1 MRKALVNLEID
12 TAKLIYETVEHRH
25 MTTLEWLN
33 KARLLAVELKVG
45 GEATPTSNATLS
57 SVYNDTDYAVALPT
71 HLQCKRREYM
81 RTG

>member
-1 MRKALVNLEID
+1 MGIPLSLIKVLNIIFFGNVRKALVNLEID

-45 GEATPTSNATLS
+45 GRRHRQATP
-57 SVYNDTDYAVALPT
+57 
-71 HLQCKRREYM
+71 H
-81 RTG
+81 